1 MPNMNLNRSVYIGGD
16 KIVKCIWQ
24 VGRIHVFNSQIHNH
38 RFNSLDFTLKGLYRG
53 VKTGTGTGKGLGTGT
68 CDKGKDL

>member
-24 VGRIHVFNSQIHNH
+24 VGRIHVFNSQIYNH
-38 RFNSLDFTLKGLYRG
+38 RFNSLDFTLKDCTE
-53 VKTGTGTGKGLGTGT
+53 V
-68 CDKGKDL
+68 

>member
-24 VGRIHVFNSQIHNH
+24 VERIHVLNSQIYNH
-38 RFNSLDFTLKGLYRG
+38 RFNSLDFTLKDSIVQRCENR
-53 VKTGTGTGKGLGTGT
+53 VRVR
-68 CDKGKDL
+68 DRD